1 MSAKT
6 EKYVLAIDLGTSSCK
21 TALVSICGEVVGW
34 EAEPVAL
41 YLLPDGGAEQCPH
54 DWWNAILRTSK
65 KLLHKDLVSRAD
77 IIAVC
82 ATTQGAGTVPVDQKG
97 DPLMNCVTWLD
108 SRGAKHTPDYVGGVI
123 KIEGYD
129 PIKLFKWMRL
139 TGGAPAMSGKDISG
153 HIQYIKFELPDIYDR
168 TYKFLNVLDY
178 VNFRLTGEF
187 VATGDSIM
195 DSWVTDNRNCEA
207 IRYDKNLLK
216 ISGVEPHKFPEIVRG
231 IDLIGCLRA
240 EIADDLGLKRDVKV
254 VAGALD
260 YTAAAV
266 GSGAVEDYQAHLY
279 IGTSS
284 WLSAHVPFKKT
295 DLSHY
300 MASLPCAIPDK
311 YLLTASQDTAG
322 GNLTFLRDRLIFH
335 KDEML
340 NQEAGEFYG
349 VLDAVAEKVP
359 AGSNGVIYT
368 PWLYGERCPIDDP
381 TIRAGIHNLSL
392 GNTRSDV
399 VRAFL
404 EGVAL
409 NTRWMLAPVEKF
421 IGSKRID
428 PINMIGGGANSALW
442 CQIHADILNRTIRQV
457 KDPVQANARGA
468 AFIAAVGLGLIDFK
482 DIPAYVQFN
491 RIFDPNPDNRALY
504 EERFDIFVEIYKRN
518 KDIYRRLNGVKN

>member
-1 MSAKT
+1 MSSTK
-6 EKYVLAIDLGTSSCK
+6 EKYILSIDLGTSSCK
-21 TALVSICGEVVGW
+21 TALVSIYGEVVGW

-41 YLLPDGGAEQCPH
+41 NLLPDGGAEQCAH
-54 DWWNAILRTSK
+54 DWWNAILRTTK
-65 KLLHKDLVSRAD
+65 KLLRKELVSKED
-77 IIAVC
+77 IIAIC
-82 ATTQGAGTVPVDQKG
+82 ATTQGAGTVPVDHKG
-97 DPLMNCVTWLD
+97 DPLMNCMTWLD
-108 SRGAKHTPDYVGGVI
+108 SRGAKHTHQYVGGIV
-123 KIEGYD
+123 KIEGYALT
-129 PIKLFKWMRL
+129 KLFRWMRL

-153 HIQYIKFELPDIYDR
+153 HIQYVKHEFPDIYAR

-187 VATGDSIM
+187 VATGDSVM
-195 DSWVTDNRNCEA
+195 DSWVTDNRNCDA
-207 IRYDKNLLK
+207 IRYDERLLK
-216 ISGVEPHKFPEIVRG
+216 TSGVEPDKFPEIVRG
-231 IDLIGCLRA
+231 IDVIGSLRP
-240 EIADDLGLKRDVKV
+240 EIADDLGLRREVKV
-254 VAGALD
+254 IAGALD

-266 GSGAVEDYQAHLY
+266 GSGAVADYQAHLY

-284 WLSAHVPFKKT
+284 WLSVHVPYKKT

-300 MASLPCAIPDK
+300 MASLPCAIPGK

-359 AGSNGVIYT
+359 PGSNGIIYT

-392 GNTRSDV
+392 ENTRSDV

-421 IGSKRID
+421 IGRKRID

-442 CQIHADILNRTIRQV
+442 CQIHADVLNRTIRQV

-482 DIPAYVQFN
+482 DIPEHIQFKQ
-491 RIFDPNPDNRALY
+491 IFEPDSGNRALY
-504 EERFDIFVEIYKRN
+504 DERFEIFVEIYKRN
-518 KDIYRRLNGVKN
+518 KDIYKRLNRVKN